1 MTDEE
6 SLVPPVRPSSED
18 GELLLYDFFKHL
30 TSLAL
35 LTLGGVLVLAK
46 EANRADVKTEMIVIV
61 LVLISASG
69 IAAFSGAGEIV
80 RARYTRS
87 EPFPTLKYYRM
98 AAPALLAI
106 GVGMFLTLYADS
118 LT

>member
-1 MTDEE
+1 VTEEE
-6 SLVPPVRPSSED
+6 SILVKPGSDAD

-35 LTLGGVLVLAK
+35 VTLGGVLVLAEK
-46 EANRADVKTEMIVIV
+46 ANGANARPDMIVAV

-80 RARYTRS
+80 RSRYTGS
-87 EPFPTLKYYRM
+87 KPLAVLKIYRV
-98 AAPALLAI
+98 AAPALLGV
-106 GVGMFLTLYADS
+106 GVGMFLSLFAATLS
-118 LT
+118 

>member
-1 MTDEE
+1 M
-6 SLVPPVRPSSED
+6 SED
-18 GELLLYDFFKHL
+18 ESALSPRHRDDGDLLQYDFFKHL

-46 EANRADVKTEMIVIV
+46 EADKADVHPVMIITV

-69 IAAFSGAGEIV
+69 VCSFSGASEIV
-80 RARYTRS
+80 RSRYNKVAAL
-87 EPFPTLKYYRM
+87 PTLKFYR
-98 AAPALLAI
+98 AASPSLLAL